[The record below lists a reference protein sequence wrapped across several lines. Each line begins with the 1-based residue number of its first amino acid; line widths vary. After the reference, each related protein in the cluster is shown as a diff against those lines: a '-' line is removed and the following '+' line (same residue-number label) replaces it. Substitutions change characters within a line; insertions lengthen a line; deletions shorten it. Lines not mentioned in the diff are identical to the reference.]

1 MDYEYIKV
9 VERNE
14 TWSVQCST
22 QHKQVLFKKDGTP
35 KKEVEE
41 LAKAIRMF
49 GMGWD
54 IVYYKSIVAFK
65 NPCER
70 ITWIYPKRYF
80 DGRMRDSYKRLDVVK
95 LDAGTV
101 QKILNKE
108 ITYETGFPAY

>member
-49 GMGWD
+49 GMRWD

-108 ITYETGFPAY
+108 IAYETGFPAY